1 MLSKKQ
7 MRKLIRS
14 VYGANTEYGKQIE
27 QLYKRANRQIQGEI
41 SAFISSRANWSGK
54 PSKADLEDV
63 RQQLLEANEQSV
75 APLVAVYLSSVT
87 LGHPKNGD
95 VETARIALPMIK
107 VAKQMH
113 RAMNN
118 QQQRIPRKV
127 SQISQEQHAI
137 TPEIHR
143 IPINYNTMLQREV
156 SQSVTQRQTPASL
169 INRDIQNTVSR
180 IQDVAK
186 QASTSNETS
195 IDWAKKIDRILTGHK
210 SHGGAS
216 KKAQRIIRTESC
228 RELNGSTI
236 GDFKARGVKKYRFL
250 SLESSNSCKE
260 CTSLDGN
267 VYDVEDAQ
275 EGVNLPPMHP
285 DCQCWI
291 VEYEDDDTDDMPT
304 GSEMDID
311 EDS

>member
-1 MLSKKQ
+1 
-7 MRKLIRS
+7 
-14 VYGANTEYGKQIE
+14 
-27 QLYKRANRQIQGEI
+27 
-41 SAFISSRANWSGK
+41 
-54 PSKADLEDV
+54 
-63 RQQLLEANEQSV
+63 
-75 APLVAVYLSSVT
+75 
-87 LGHPKNGD
+87 
-95 VETARIALPMIK
+95 
-107 VAKQMH
+107 
-113 RAMNN
+113 
-118 QQQRIPRKV
+118 
-127 SQISQEQHAI
+127 
-137 TPEIHR
+137 
-143 IPINYNTMLQREV
+143 MLQREV
-156 SQSVTQRQTPASL
+156 SQSVTQRQSPTSL
-169 INRDIQNTVSR
+169 INRDIQSTVSR

-186 QASTSNETS
+186 QASTSEETS
-195 IDWAKKIDRILTGHK
+195 IDWVKKIDRILTGHK
-210 SHGGAS
+210 LRGGAS